1 MKKIRIK
8 KAKGGIA
15 QLAARMMTCSVMSS
29 HVKSSQVMLC
39 YIIRLCDGARRS
51 SSFQLLLFLQL
62 PFTSHHI
69 ISHHITSLHTTS
81 LHFTPHH
88 ICLSA
93 IKAFAAACPILSYPI
108 LSYPILSYPILSYP
122 IHSNPIH
129 SYPILAF
136 PHFLASLSS
145 AFCLIS
151 SNSPFISSIS
161 SSVLAVRFKI
171 SSRLL

>member
-1 MKKIRIK
+1 M
-8 KAKGGIA
+8 
-15 QLAARMMTCSVMSS
+15 
-29 HVKSSQVMLC
+29 SSQVKSC
-39 YIIRLCDGARRS
+39 CVT
-51 SSFQLLLFLQL
+51 SFDYVTVRGGHLRFNFYYFFSF
-62 PFTSHHI
+62 P
-69 ISHHITSLHTTS
+69 SHHITSYHITS

-88 ICLSA
+88 FTSHHITSVYRLSRLLLLLV
-93 IKAFAAACPILSYPI
+93 LSYPI